1 MDGSRDAGLGE
12 DGPPPPPPADVLV
25 GRAVG
30 SGRRSKGRPVRIALV
45 VGIVGLVAGLGFAAT
60 VSAPDL
66 PWRGSTVTQSER
78 DAALVE
84 LLEGIVASESIML
97 RFNDEVAER
106 LANSTGETQALL
118 EAEALRG
125 VAEVAAA
132 GAEGLRAARPSL
144 VAQTGDGAVD
154 DVRTAYVPHL
164 DSWIEYLA
172 ALAERPLLLFYA
184 DDQQP
189 YLLLINATA
198 EAFAESLELL
208 LADGPSPAVAEL
220 AERILDD
227 GFRSEREAAL

>member
-1 MDGSRDAGLGE
+1 
-12 DGPPPPPPADVLV
+12 
-25 GRAVG
+25 
-30 SGRRSKGRPVRIALV
+30 VRIALV

-97 RFNDEVAER
+97 RFNDEVGER
-106 LANSTGETQALL
+106 LDGVTDEST
-118 EAEALRG
+118 ALRG
-125 VAEVAAA
+125 IAEAAAA

-144 VAQTGDGAVD
+144 VAQSGDGAVD

-172 ALAERPLLLFYA
+172 ALAERPVLLFSR

-208 LADGPSPAVAEL
+208 LADDPSPAVAEL